1 MASQIMDRI
10 YKYQFVRKRPTED
23 LQKAKTS
30 KSHLIFEFYRQK
42 LINLALDVP
51 EEIPKSLY
59 ETSLPVKR
67 EAAFNALLVKE
78 IARYNV
84 LLAKIRE
91 TLHDT
96 RACLEGHS

>member
-1 MASQIMDRI
+1 M
-10 YKYQFVRKRPTED
+10 
-23 LQKAKTS
+23 QKAKKS
-30 KSHLIFEFYRQK
+30 KAHLIFEYYRQK
-42 LINLALDVP
+42 LITLAIDVP

-59 ETSLPVKR
+59 KDALPVKR

-96 RACLEGHS
+96 RACLEGHN